1 GRAWQGAS
9 SFRGARR
16 AHPDNPKLFYWGALA
31 HARAGAAQTARALL
45 ARAEAGAASGS
56 VRLGHTLSLRG
67 RLWKDV
73 VHREAGGSAA
83 TEAAQRA
90 REQYL
95 QAHAIARDPYP
106 GINAA

>member
-1 GRAWQGAS
+1 
-9 SFRGARR
+9 
-16 AHPDNPKLFYWGALA
+16 
-31 HARAGAAQTARALL
+31 AQTARALL

-56 VRLGHTLSLRG
+56 VRLADILSLRG
-67 RLWKDV
+67 RLWEDV

-106 GINAA
+106 GINAATLSLLLDERDVAVALARRSAERRVGEECR